1 MAFAGALNA
10 DASKSTFNDVR
21 QNQYNVGTI
30 QLSSSPSLTSAFTI
44 ANVTASMVQHV
55 QESRQQIAALVSY
68 VDTLLKIIDAEFA
81 AGRLLASQTSAAL
94 EHLNQYVEV
103 PSYHL
108 TMLRAHRVKRMG

>member
-10 DASKSTFNDVR
+10 DTSKSTFNNVR

-30 QLSSSPSLTSAFTI
+30 QLSSTLTSAFTI
-44 ANVTASMVQHV
+44 ANITASMVQHGQV
-55 QESRQQIAALVSY
+55 SRKQITALVSY
-68 VDTLLKIIDAEFA
+68 VDTLLKIVDAEFA
-81 AGRLLASQTSAAL
+81 VGCLLAAQTSAAL

-108 TMLRAHRVKRMG
+108 TMLCPAHRLKCVG